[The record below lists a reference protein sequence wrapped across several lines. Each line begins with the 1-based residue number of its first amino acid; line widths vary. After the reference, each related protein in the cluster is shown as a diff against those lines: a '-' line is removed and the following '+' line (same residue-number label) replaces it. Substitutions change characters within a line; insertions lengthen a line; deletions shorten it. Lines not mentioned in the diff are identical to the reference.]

1 MLNNALTGHS
11 SPLHTISKIERE
23 LIMNLHKSRIGL
35 ALSGGGI
42 RAAIFHLGVLQ
53 YFAEA
58 KLFRQIASISSVSGA
73 SIAMGV
79 ILAASGNKW
88 PDEDSFRLTVQPKV
102 RKLILEHNIQTTAL
116 RRLPFSPRYWRHRV
130 DLVAK
135 VLEEKWCIHGSL
147 QDITPHPYW
156 EINCTTF
163 ETGNN
168 FRIRRDYMGD
178 STVGYVQNPT
188 LPISHM
194 IAASAAF
201 PVLIGPYILQTK
213 NLNWTK
219 DKHGKQPGAIVDDH
233 YTLWDGGVYDN
244 LGLDA
249 LYTTERGMDREIDFL
264 VVSNASASIGHQDR
278 RGHLSLANLR
288 RLLDISTNQVDVL
301 RTRQILAS
309 VIRKGMGLY
318 LKIGYT
324 AECIAEILNIP
335 QQNARALIGSHLSR
349 EDAIKVRDYPTTLNS
364 PSPENF
370 ELIFRHG
377 YENAKCVHMF
387 WERYGLSPR

>member
-1 MLNNALTGHS
+1 MDFS
-11 SPLHTISKIERE
+11 RK
-23 LIMNLHKSRIGL
+23 RIGL

-42 RAAIFHLGVLQ
+42 RAAVFHLGVLQ
-53 YFAEA
+53 YFAES
-58 KLFRQIASISSVSGA
+58 KLYRRIANISTVSGA

-79 ILAASGNKW
+79 ILESNGNKW
-88 PDEDSFRLTVQPKV
+88 PDEEMFLLKTQQKI
-102 RKLILEHNIQTTAL
+102 RKLILEHNIQSTAL

-135 VLEEKWCIHGSL
+135 VLEEKWCIHGNL

-178 STVGYVQNPT
+178 SKLGYVQNPEM
-188 LPISHM
+188 PISHM

-201 PVLIGPYILQTK
+201 PILIGPYILKTK
-213 NLNWTK
+213 NHNWTK
-219 DKHGKQPGAIVDDH
+219 DKHGKQPGATICDH

-244 LGLDA
+244 LGLDP
-249 LYTTERGMDREIDFL
+249 LYTTERGIDKTIDFL
-264 VVSNASASIGHQDR
+264 VVSNASASIGHQER

-301 RTRQILAS
+301 RTRQVLAS
-309 VIRKGMGLY
+309 VIHRGMGLY

-324 AECIAEILNIP
+324 AERIAEILHIP
-335 QQNARALIGSHLSR
+335 QDTARALVGSQLSQK
-349 EDAIKVRDYPTTLNS
+349 DAIRVRDYPTTLNS
-364 PSPENF
+364 PSPADF
-370 ELIFRHG
+370 DLIFRHG
-377 YENAKCVHMF
+377 YENAKCVHLF
-387 WERYGLSPR
+387 WERYGGL